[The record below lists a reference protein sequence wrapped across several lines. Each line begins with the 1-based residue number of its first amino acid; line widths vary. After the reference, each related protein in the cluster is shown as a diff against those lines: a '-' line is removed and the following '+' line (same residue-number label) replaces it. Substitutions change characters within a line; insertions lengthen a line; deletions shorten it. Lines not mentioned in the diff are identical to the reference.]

1 MFVECYAVKT
11 RMHLVLTEVAK
22 FGGKQTRLGNEG
34 CQWAW
39 IAPVSF
45 PGSTPRTRKGEF
57 GQKSSGAGGGGG
69 GGGALLTKRCRTSNK
84 KVLHQ
89 AWLLSFLYIYKKDY
103 TSCLISEIMPRF
115 N

>member
-1 MFVECYAVKT
+1 MLRCQ
-11 RMHLVLTEVAK
+11 LVLTEVAK

-45 PGSTPRTRKGEF
+45 PGSTPRTRGKGEF

-69 GGGALLTKRCRTSNK
+69 GGGGGLLTKRCRTFNK
-84 KVLHQ
+84 K
-89 AWLLSFLYIYKKDY
+89 
-103 TSCLISEIMPRF
+103 MPDF
-115 N
+115 